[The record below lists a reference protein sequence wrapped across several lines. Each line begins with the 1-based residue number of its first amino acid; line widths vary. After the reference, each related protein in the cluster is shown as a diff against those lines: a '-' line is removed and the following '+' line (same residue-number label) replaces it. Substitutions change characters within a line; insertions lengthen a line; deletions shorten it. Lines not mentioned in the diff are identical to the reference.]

1 MPRLIVQSP
10 ELSGLL
16 FDLVEGEV
24 TVGRAADNAIHI
36 DHASLSSHH
45 AVMQLTPTG
54 DYSIRDLNS
63 TNGTRIN
70 GNKIASQKLMRGDL
84 IQLGNIE
91 VYYDSEIG
99 GAQQPLPDPTMGAEY
114 GSDSSE
120 RPANFAN
127 TSPFGRKATGDG
139 SSKVPTIVLS
149 ALGVLTAIALV
160 LVFVK
165 SGG

>member
-10 ELSGLL
+10 ELSGLV

-36 DHASLSSHH
+36 DHSSLSSHH
-45 AVMQLTPTG
+45 AVLNATPSG

-99 GAQQPLPDPTMGAEY
+99 GAQQPLPDPTVGVEY
-114 GSDSSE
+114 GSASSE
-120 RPANFAN
+120 RPANFTNA
-127 TSPFGRKATGDG
+127 SPFGKKTDG
-139 SSKVPTIVLS
+139 ASGSKLPTIVL
-149 ALGVLTAIALV
+149 GVLGGLAAIGLILV
-160 LVFVK
+160 IVK
-165 SGG
+165 SLG